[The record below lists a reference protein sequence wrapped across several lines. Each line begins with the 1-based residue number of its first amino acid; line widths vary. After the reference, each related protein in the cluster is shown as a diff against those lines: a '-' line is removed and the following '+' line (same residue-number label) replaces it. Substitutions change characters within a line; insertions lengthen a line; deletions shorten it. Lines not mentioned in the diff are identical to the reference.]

1 MRMSDKLSSGAHS
14 MTITLE
20 LLPDIEASL
29 TAQAQ
34 AQGLQLSAYLQLLL
48 EQQATAKSPEATMS
62 LEQLEAKLDAL
73 AEGSESLAY
82 LPPEATTREGLYRDH
97 D

>member
-1 MRMSDKLSSGAHS
+1 

-20 LLPDIEASL
+20 LLPNIEASL
-29 TAQAQ
+29 AAQAQ
-34 AQGLQLSAYLQLLL
+34 AQGLQLGDYIQQLL
-48 EQQATAKSPEATMS
+48 EQAAGKKSGKNISPE
-62 LEQLEAKLDAL
+62 ELEARLDAL
-73 AEGSESLAY
+73 ARGSENVPC

>member
-1 MRMSDKLSSGAHS
+1 

-20 LLPDIEASL
+20 LLPNVEANL

-34 AQGLQLSAYLQLLL
+34 AQGLQLGDYIQQLL
-48 EQQATAKSPEATMS
+48 EQAAGKSSEKTIS
-62 LEQLEAKLDAL
+62 LEEIEARLDAL
-73 AEGSESLAY
+73 ARGSENLPY
-82 LPPEATTREGLYRDH
+82 LSPEATTRQGLYQNH